1 MERFIKQLIEKIKS
15 YNPEADL
22 ALIKKAYTV
31 AKKAHLDQ
39 YRKSG
44 ESYIFHP
51 LGVASILA
59 ELELDATSIAAALL
73 HDVVEDTG
81 ITLDEIKEEF
91 GVEVA
96 ELIDGLTKLE
106 RIEFVSKEEEQAE
119 NLRKMLISMAKDI
132 RVILIK
138 IADRLDNMRTIEHLS
153 PEKQQQKARETLDIY
168 APLAHRLGIFK
179 AKWELE
185 DLSFKVLEPK
195 KYAQIAKTVA
205 ETRDQREGYLKEATA
220 KLGAELK
227 KMRIKHEIIGRV
239 KHYYSID
246 QKMIRRGKEF
256 NELYDLSGLRIL
268 VNSVR
273 DCYATLGVAHALWKP
288 IPGKFKDYIAMPK
301 FNMYRSLHT
310 VVIGPNGKPLELQI
324 RTYEMHKAA
333 DYGIAAHWRYKEGGK
348 VDKFEERLSWL
359 RQMLEWESETKDPKD
374 FLETLK
380 IDLFE
385 AEVFVFTPKG
395 RVVSLPMGST
405 PLDFAY
411 TIHTD
416 VGHRCIGSKVN
427 SKIVP
432 LGYELKSGDIVEI
445 LTSKSSGPSRDWLKI
460 VKTSRARSKIR
471 QWFSKESREGMEHA
485 GKDALIKE
493 LRKKG
498 VSLSSIS
505 NEDLLAAAKAMNM
518 SDLETLFTNMGTGNI
533 SPRQYVTKLLNLL
546 NLEEEAEAEVE
557 LKLPTPPTKETK
569 RAKGI
574 RVAGSEGMLTRLARC
589 CDPVP
594 MDEIIGFITVGRGVT
609 VHRKDCSNIRSIKEK
624 YPARMIDVHW
634 DATGGDLFQAEIQV
648 EALDRTKLLRDISS
662 AISEVGV
669 NIRSASLLTDKNN
682 VAIFKFVFDIS
693 SLTHLDHILASVKK
707 IDSVF
712 DAYRVSS

>member
-1 MERFIKQLIEKIKS
+1 MERYIKQLIEKINS
-15 YNPEADL
+15 YSPEADL
-22 ALIKKAYTV
+22 TLIKKAYTL

-44 ESYIFHP
+44 DLYIFHP
-51 LGVASILA
+51 LGVANILA
-59 ELELDATSIAAALL
+59 EMELDSTSIAAALL
-73 HDVVEDTG
+73 HDVVEDTA
-81 ITLDEIKEEF
+81 ITLEEIESEF
-91 GVEVA
+91 GSEVA
-96 ELIDGLTKLE
+96 ELIDGLTKLGK
-106 RIEFVSKEEEQAE
+106 IEFVSREEEQAE

-153 PEKQQQKARETLDIY
+153 PEKQRQKAKETLDIY

-185 DLSFKVLEPK
+185 DLSFKALEPK
-195 KYAQIAKTVA
+195 KYAQIAKTVS
-205 ETRDQREGYLKEATA
+205 ETRRQREAYLEEATGQLA
-220 KLGAELK
+220 AELK

-256 NELYDLSGLRIL
+256 NEIYDLSGLRIL
-268 VNSVR
+268 VGSVR
-273 DCYATLGVAHALWKP
+273 DCYATLGVVHSLWKP

-324 RTYEMHKAA
+324 RTYEMHKTA

-348 VDKFEERLSWL
+348 MDRFEERLSWL

-380 IDLFE
+380 TDLFE
-385 AEVFVFTPKG
+385 SEVFVFTPKG
-395 RVVSLPMGST
+395 KVISLPMGST

-416 VGHRCIGSKVN
+416 VGHRCIGAKVGG
-427 SKIVP
+427 KIVP
-432 LGYELKSGDIVEI
+432 LGYELRSGDIVEI
-445 LTSKSSGPSRDWLKI
+445 LTSKSSNPSRDWLKI
-460 VKTSRARSKIR
+460 VKTSRARTKIR

-485 GKDALIKE
+485 GKEALAKE
-493 LRKKG
+493 LKKKG
-498 VSLSSIS
+498 MSLASIPA
-505 NEDLLAAAKAMNM
+505 ETLTAAAKSMNA
-518 SDLETLFTNMGTGNI
+518 SDQETLFANMGSGNI
-533 SPRQYVTKLLNLL
+533 SARQLVTKLMNLL
-546 NLEEEAEAEVE
+546 SLEEETQEEVE
-557 LKLPTPPTKETK
+557 LKFSQVPKKEIK
-569 RAKGI
+569 KAKGV

-594 MDEIIGFITVGRGVT
+594 MDDIVGFITVGRGVT
-609 VHRKDCSNIRSIKEK
+609 IHRKDCSNMRSIREK
-624 YPARMIDVHW
+624 HSARLIDVHW
-634 DATGGDLFQAEIQV
+634 DTSGGDLFQAEIQV
-648 EALDRTKLLRDISS
+648 EAIDRTKLLRDISS
-662 AISEVGV
+662 AISEMGV
-669 NIRSASLLTDKNN
+669 NIKSASLLTDKNN

-693 SLTHLDHILASVKK
+693 SLSHLDHILANVKK
-707 IDSVF
+707 IDSVY
-712 DAYRVSS
+712 DAYRVSA